1 LLSTAIYC
9 AIFKLR
15 YVAGVVVGWIN
26 KKAILS
32 HIHFSSPV
40 QEFTFGVAHEYDVDA
55 IMGGIEVLEDG
66 DFIRYG
72 DLLCTLIPLRK
83 QKLRIDEAGP
93 NEPEATPYDPS
104 SGSFTDTPDVSGF
117 HAPHGSGLGTM
128 HENPNVM
135 ENSGTFGAQ
144 QASTSTPDWVQAK
157 SSSSPGVSNQSSIS
171 ASLTSPGRQSAFS
184 VPMPITMPQIGE
196 MKGEFNIGE

>member
-1 LLSTAIYC
+1 
-9 AIFKLR
+9 
-15 YVAGVVVGWIN
+15 
-26 KKAILS
+26 
-32 HIHFSSPV
+32 
-40 QEFTFGVAHEYDVDA
+40 VDA